1 MNPVAQGCQPPDH
14 LTTEA
19 SVAFSPCSKP
29 QLGFCIAATRW
40 IDARERRPTRTATLI
55 ARSLAHERTIALAPF
70 PTEDA
75 SPMHRTLRT
84 LVALVATLASATA
97 LAAEDWLAQSNA
109 NAQPLLEI
117 LARYAPEQA
126 SALGVEGHDEEVFD
140 LKPRYDERFEADLE
154 RVAADLESRIA
165 TAADPRVKQDLRI
178 LVQAAREQ
186 VTTSR
191 LNRQYMLPWFDVNET
206 LFRSFERLLDARV
219 DAKRYPA
226 ALARLRKYT
235 GREPGHEPF
244 VELAQQR
251 MRERFATTGLTG
263 PWTVEIDQSL
273 ANQARYVDGVRE
285 AFRKSGLKGWEK
297 DFAVLERQLSQHAD
311 WVRKEMLP
319 RARKDNRLPPAIYAD
334 NLRGFGVKVEPQ
346 QLIDRAL
353 VGFVQTRDEMRAIA
367 RLVAAERKLPST
379 DYRDVLRALKR
390 ETIPNDKLLATYQ
403 ARLATVEDII
413 RREKI
418 VSLPQ
423 RAAVIRLASEAESAS
438 IPAPHISPPQ
448 LIGNTGQNAEFV
460 LPLDNPNATPGA
472 RMDDFTYD
480 AITWALTVHEAR
492 PGHEL
497 QFARMI
503 EAGVSIPRAVFAFNS
518 ANVEG
523 WGLYAEAVMK
533 PYLPLDGQLATLQMR
548 LMRAA
553 RAFLDPMI
561 NLGQITPQEAQHFLE
576 HEVVLSE
583 PMAKQEADRYSF
595 RAPGQA
601 TSYFYGYER
610 QQAIRARAEMALGD
624 RFDELSYH
632 DFIVSQGLLPPEVLE
647 QAVLEEY
654 VAGRK

>member
-1 MNPVAQGCQPPDH
+1 
-14 LTTEA
+14 
-19 SVAFSPCSKP
+19 
-29 QLGFCIAATRW
+29 
-40 IDARERRPTRTATLI
+40 
-55 ARSLAHERTIALAPF
+55 
-70 PTEDA
+70 
-75 SPMHRTLRT
+75 MHRTLRT
-84 LVALVATLASATA
+84 LAVVAAALMGTTA
-97 LAAEDWLAQSNA
+97 LAAEDWLARSNA
-109 NAQPLLEI
+109 NAQPMLDT
-117 LARYAPEQA
+117 LARYAPEAAA
-126 SALGVEGHDEEVFD
+126 SLGVTGHDEEVFD

-165 TAADPRVKQDLRI
+165 TTTDPRVKQDLRI
-178 LVQAAREQ
+178 LVQAARDQ

-191 LNRQYMLPWFDVNET
+191 LNRQHLLPWVDLNET
-206 LFRSFERLLDARV
+206 LYRSFERLLDPRV
-219 DAKRYPA
+219 DAARYPA

-235 GREPGHEPF
+235 GREAGYEPITK
-244 VELAQQR
+244 LAQDR
-251 MRERFATTGLTG
+251 MRERFDTRGLVG
-263 PWTVEIDQSL
+263 PWTVEIEQSL
-273 ANQARYVDGVRE
+273 ANQPRYVDGMRE
-285 AFRKSGLKGWEK
+285 AFQKSGLEGWQQ
-297 DFAVLERQLSQHAD
+297 DFAVLEKQLAQHAD

-334 NLRGFGVKVEPQ
+334 NLRNFGVKAEPQ
-346 QLIDRAL
+346 ALIDRAL
-353 VGFVQTRDEMRAIA
+353 VGFQQTRDEMQALA
-367 RLVAAERKLPST
+367 RLIAAERKLPSS
-379 DYRDVLRALKR
+379 DYRDVLRALKQ

-413 RREKI
+413 RREKV

-438 IPAPHISPPQ
+438 IPAPHISPPP

-472 RMDDFTYD
+472 KMDDFTYD
-480 AITWALTVHEAR
+480 AITWPLTVHEAR

-523 WGLYAEAVMK
+523 WGLYAESVMK
-533 PYLPLDGQLATLQMR
+533 QYLPLEGQLTTLQMR

-561 NLGQITPQEAQHFLE
+561 NLGRIKPEDAQRFLE
-576 HEVVLSE
+576 QEVVLSE
-583 PMAKQEADRYSF
+583 PMAKQEVDRYSF

-601 TSYFYGYER
+601 TAYFYGYER
-610 QQAIRARAEMALGD
+610 QQAIRAKAEMALGD
-624 RFDELSYH
+624 KFDPLSYH

-647 QAVLEEY
+647 QAVMEDY
-654 VAGRK
+654 VSSRKAP